1 MSITYAVIFGIMFGD
16 IGQGFVILLVAL
28 FMKFKKKMFLG
39 DIMIRCSLF
48 SIFFGALYCSVF
60 GYEEVLPFPALLPI
74 HEQANTN
81 YVLLISVGLGILL
94 IMFCMVLN
102 IINGIRQKN
111 IEKFLFSQNGIAGL
125 IFYVSVITAAVLM
138 MIFSTNIITPIFISL
153 LIIIP
158 LLLVAFKEPLS
169 ALCERKKDWLPKNK
183 GEFLVLTIFEMF
195 EILLSFISNT
205 ISYVRI
211 GAFIL
216 SHTAMMIAVF
226 TIAQMTGNASPVVIV
241 IGNVFV
247 ICLEGLIVGIQGL
260 RLQFYEIFSRFY
272 DGGGKAYEPAKIKY
286 EI

>member
-1 MSITYAVIFGIMFGD
+1 M
-16 IGQGFVILLVAL
+16 
-28 FMKFKKKMFLG
+28 
-39 DIMIRCSLF
+39 
-48 SIFFGALYCSVF
+48 
-60 GYEEVLPFPALLPI
+60 
-74 HEQANTN
+74 
-81 YVLLISVGLGILL
+81 
-94 IMFCMVLN
+94 
-102 IINGIRQKN
+102 
-111 IEKFLFSQNGIAGL
+111 
-125 IFYVSVITAAVLM
+125 SVITAAVLM
-138 MIFSTNIITPIFISL
+138 ILFSKNIITPIFIIF

-158 LLLVAFKEPLS
+158 LVLVAFKEPLS

-183 GEFLVLTIFEMF
+183 SEFLVLTIFEMF

-226 TIAQMTGNASPVVIV
+226 TIAQMTGHASPVVIV
-241 IGNVFV
+241 LGNVFV